1 MITSWQVLNMKG
13 AKEMPL
19 QFIRDEKLREDDAVR
34 AREILQDMDW
44 FNAHAA
50 EIGDQYRGKYVA
62 VADGKLFAAD
72 SRKEAYDLALA
83 QSPTRQPFVIYIPA
97 DKRKM
102 VYERLIPPFWGVTF
116 STISP
121 PSLTAGG
128 TWSCSS
134 LNRMI
139 TRW

>member
-1 MITSWQVLNMKG
+1 MITSWQVLNVKG
-13 AKEMPL
+13 AKETPL

-50 EIGDQYRGKYVA
+50 EIGDQYREKYVA

-102 VYERLIPPFWGVTF
+102 VYDR
-116 STISP
+116 
-121 PSLTAGG
+121 
-128 TWSCSS
+128 
-134 LNRMI
+134 
-139 TRW
+139 